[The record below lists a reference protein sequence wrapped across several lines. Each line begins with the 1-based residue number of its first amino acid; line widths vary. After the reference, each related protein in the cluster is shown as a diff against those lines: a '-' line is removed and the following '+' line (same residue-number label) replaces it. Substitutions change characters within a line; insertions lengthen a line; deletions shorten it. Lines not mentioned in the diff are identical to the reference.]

1 MANEQTVVVPSP
13 VKQSFYSR
21 SGARVYRV
29 SSDSCWPLR
38 RDDGTTWASSKAKNQ
53 DKPLKK
59 EGKDSEQD

>member
-21 SGARVYRV
+21 SGARVSRI

-38 RDDGTTWASSKAKNQ
+38 RDDGTTWADSKAKNQ
-53 DKPLKK
+53 DKPLK
-59 EGKDSEQD
+59 